1 MCLAHRPGQ
10 RTQGPSGPGTGSPAG
25 LGPHLPVFSPLLGS
39 PAAESVA
46 WAELGVGGV
55 ARELGVDFEQGT
67 QICSSR
73 PLSGGP
79 ERPLSVWRQLRVVRG
94 G

>member
-1 MCLAHRPGQ
+1 MCLAHRPEE

-67 QICSSR
+67 DLFPPGPCQVAQQGPSQSGCS
-73 PLSGGP
+73 
-79 ERPLSVWRQLRVVRG
+79 
-94 G
+94 